1 MRKNCLKTKLIA
13 LSLSVVTAV
22 SVGMTAVTSA
32 NAVEFH
38 SEFPVADAVLNA
50 EYQCGLGLIRQFV
63 PGGQAIAGVVDSLLG
78 SIIGK
83 DKGPSLSDISKDLN
97 DFRKE
102 VSKEFKKV
110 KEELKGIQNRIA
122 ASEEAV
128 RKDIEQQARL
138 IEQQITARTV
148 IAAKGAGFDEL
159 MTALMETDRQIR
171 IISDDKTLSD
181 QEKSVEIAMLIGR
194 NDKWNS
200 AGSLY
205 NNYMNFINALTS
217 ATFSSTGDHDIFY
230 YIYLSNIPYA
240 AFSNDAKE
248 FSRPYVDRLMQLGV
262 YTYSII
268 AECLEAAHRV
278 AGFSAEDIAKLS
290 GDELAHYHEI
300 KTLKSIVES
309 TFSDLNQKVFDTAD
323 PDSVASHLK
332 SFNELNGRVFIKNGT
347 VNIPLKASVIMDG
360 KNHRYGNEYGF
371 TETIDIE
378 GGKRILNDLQN
389 SSPLSFDD
397 NQYIANYVKSMYP
410 GRTLA
415 DYLIA
420 TGFEQDWLRDIH
432 FRESSL
438 YLMTGN
444 AYTSYHGN
452 YFRLFY
458 PGINVHSS
466 DISSQTVSS
475 SKTVG
480 KFGQYGFTERDFVL
494 FFCLDN
500 G

>member
-1 MRKNCLKTKLIA
+1 MRKNRLKTKLIA
-13 LSLSVVTAV
+13 VSLSVVTAV
-22 SVGMTAVTSA
+22 SVGMASVTGA

-38 SEFPVADAVLNA
+38 SEFPVADAVFNA
-50 EYQCGLGLIRQFV
+50 EYQCGLGLISEFV

-102 VSKEFKKV
+102 VSNEFKQV

-205 NNYMNFINALTS
+205 YDYMNFINALTS

-278 AGFSAEDIAKLS
+278 ADFSAEDIAKLS

-332 SFNELNGRVFIKNGT
+332 SFNELNGRVYVKNGT

-420 TGFEQDWLRDIH
+420 AGFETDWLRDIH

-444 AYTSYHGN
+444 AYTSYNGN
-452 YFRLFY
+452 YFQLFY

-466 DISSQTVSS
+466 DITSQTVGS
-475 SKTVG
+475 SKTV
-480 KFGQYGFTERDFVL
+480 GQYGFTERDFVL